1 MARPPSIEEA
11 RQWFAEEL
19 RAVARIGDPRVVAA
33 FATVPRERF
42 AGPGPWRI
50 LHFADGYWTTPDAD
64 PRRLY
69 HNVLIALD
77 EARGLNIGEP
87 FLWSYHLDRINVK
100 QGDRV
105 LQIGAGSGYYTA
117 ILAELAGP
125 TGRVEAI
132 EIEESLATTAQ
143 ANVASW
149 PNASVRLGD
158 ASARF
163 EGQWDVV
170 VTFAGATAPHAWW
183 LDAIADGGRLLL
195 PMTPNERWG
204 FMLRVDRHGKALR
217 ARSAGTVGF
226 YPCAGARDVD
236 DEKALA
242 QALGDTAGQRAITSL
257 RRDPHEQDE
266 TCWLHRDGW
275 CLSKRALH

>member
-1 MARPPSIEEA
+1 MAHATLQDA
-11 RQWFAEEL
+11 RKAFIEEL
-19 RAVARIGDPRVVAA
+19 RVISHVTDERVLEA
-33 FATVPRERF
+33 FGAVPRERF
-42 AGPGPWRI
+42 AGAGPWRI
-50 LHFADGYWTTPDAD
+50 RNAFDGYWTTPDAE
-64 PRRLY
+64 PHWLY
-69 HNVLIALD
+69 HNILIALD

-100 QGDRV
+100 EGDRV

-117 ILAELAGP
+117 VLAELVGTA
-125 TGRVEAI
+125 GRVEAI
-132 EIEESLATTAQ
+132 EIDESLATTAQ
-143 ANVASW
+143 ANIASW

-226 YPCAGARDVD
+226 YPCAGARSED

-242 QALGDTAGQRAITSL
+242 RALGDTAGQRAITSL
-257 RRDPHEQDE
+257 RRDPHEPGE